1 MTKALPTLLAT
12 VEELVPLI
20 EASADENERARRLAT
35 PVVEAMSRAGLFR
48 LWVPQALGGAEADVA
63 TMVRVVEAVSR
74 IDGAAG
80 WCMTIASN
88 TSLPAGYLPPQA
100 ARDIYAGDPLLVT
113 AGTWPPLGVA
123 TAVEGGYRANGR
135 WPFASGCQHS
145 GWIQGGC
152 RIMEGDKPL
161 LEANGTPVVR
171 VLHFPAASCEILG
184 TWDTSG
190 LRGTGSHDFTVS
202 DIFVPAAHTV
212 SFHAPPVEK
221 GPLYTLPI
229 IALSATS
236 IAAVS
241 LGIARHA
248 IDILEETAGVKV
260 AMRSQ
265 QVLSRSAMLQVDL
278 GRAEGLLR
286 SGRALLFE
294 TIDEIWRMACDG
306 QLLGVEDRALL
317 SLAATQATDSAIQ
330 AVDLAFRA
338 AGSASIYTNTRLERC
353 LRDVRTVG
361 HHIAVAR
368 PNYELVGQAL
378 LGFDM
383 RATSLMRA
391 DERFERQ
398 SEAPEGLPAGSV
410 IGWFGPR

>member
-1 MTKALPTLLAT
+1 LSENRAASLLSA
-12 VEELVPLI
+12 VEELRPLI
-20 EASADENERARRLAT
+20 ESAVDENEISRRLAL

-48 LWVPQALGGAEADVA
+48 LWVPRALGGTEADVA
-63 TMVRVVEAVSR
+63 TVVRVVEAVSR

-80 WCMTIASN
+80 WCMTIANN

-100 ARDIYAGDPLLVT
+100 ARDLYDGDPLLVT
-113 AGTWPPLGVA
+113 AGAWPPFGQAVV
-123 TAVEGGYRANGR
+123 VEGGYRATGR

-145 GWIQGGC
+145 RWIQGGC
-152 RIMEGDKPL
+152 RIIDGDKPL

-171 VLHFPAASCEILG
+171 VLHFPAASCEILD
-184 TWDTSG
+184 TWETSG

-202 DIFVPAAHTV
+202 DIFVPAEHAV
-212 SFHAPPVEK
+212 SFHAAPMEK
-221 GPLYTLPI
+221 GPLYAFPI

-248 IDILEETAGVKV
+248 IDILTELARVKV

-265 QVLSRSAMLQVDL
+265 QALSMSSMLQVDL
-278 GRAEGLLR
+278 GQAEGLLR
-286 SGRALLFE
+286 SGRALLYQ
-294 TIDEIWRMACDG
+294 TIDEVWRVVGAG
-306 QLLGVEDRALL
+306 EPLGVRDRAML
-317 SLAATQATDSAIQ
+317 SLAATHAANSAIQ

-368 PNYELVGQAL
+368 PNYELVGQAM

-391 DERFERQ
+391 DERFER
-398 SEAPEGLPAGSV
+398 PA
-410 IGWFGPR
+410 

>member
-1 MTKALPTLLAT
+1 LTKTLPALLAT
-12 VEELVPLI
+12 VEDLAPLI
-20 EASADENERARRLAT
+20 EASAEESERSRRLAM

-48 LWVPQALGGAEADVA
+48 LWVPRALGGAEADVA
-63 TMVRVVEAVSR
+63 TVVRVVEAVSR

-80 WCMTIASN
+80 WCLTIAGN

-100 ARDIYAGDPLLVT
+100 ARDIFAGDPLLVT
-113 AGTWPPLGVA
+113 AGTWPPLGQA
-123 TAVEGGYRANGR
+123 IAVEGGYRATGS

-145 GWIQGGC
+145 RWIQGGC
-152 RIMEGDKPL
+152 RIIDGDRPL
-161 LEANGTPVVR
+161 LEANGSPVVR
-171 VLHFPAASCEILG
+171 VLHFPAASCEILD
-184 TWDTSG
+184 TWDTTG

-202 DIFVPAAHTV
+202 DVFVPDSHTV
-212 SFHAPPVEK
+212 SFHEPPVEK
-221 GPLYTLPI
+221 GPLYALPI

-241 LGIARHA
+241 LGIARRA
-248 IDILEETAGVKV
+248 IDILTEVSRVKV

-265 QVLSRSAMLQVDL
+265 QVLSQSAMLQVDL
-278 GRAEGLLR
+278 GRAEGVLR
-286 SGRALLFE
+286 SGRALLYE
-294 TIDEIWRMACDG
+294 TIHEIWQVVCAG
-306 QLLGVEDRALL
+306 ELLSVRDRAML
-317 SLAATQATDSAIQ
+317 SLAATHATNSAIQ

-338 AGSASIYTNTRLERC
+338 AGSASIYTHTRLERC

-383 RATSLMRA
+383 HATSLMRA
-391 DERFERQ
+391 DERFER
-398 SEAPEGLPAGSV
+398 PL
-410 IGWFGPR
+410 